1 MNQKHKGTTLIELV
15 ISIVIVGIALLGTLI
30 CMNTVS
36 LYSSDPILLEQAIA
50 IADSYLQEISSKSF
64 PITPCPTPTPTNTR
78 PYFANICN
86 YNGLSQVPT
95 DRTGTALAGLGGYTV
110 NVTVDTSTATLNGLS
125 GSNVVA
131 RIDVSVSHNAISTIR
146 LSNYVTN

>member
-1 MNQKHKGTTLIELV
+1 MNHKHKGTTLVELV
-15 ISIVIVGIALLGTLI
+15 ISMVIVGIALLGTLV

-36 LYSSDPILLEQAIA
+36 LYSSDPILLEQAVA

-64 PITPCPTPTPTNTR
+64 PKAPCTPVLAR
-78 PYFANICN
+78 ADYDNICY

-95 DRTGTALAGLGGYTV
+95 DQTGTALPGLGAYTV
-110 NVTVDTSTATLNGLS
+110 NVTVDTSTATLGGLS

-131 RIDVSVSHNAISTIR
+131 RVDVSVSHKAMSTITR
-146 LSNYVTN
+146 STYVTKTS

>member
-1 MNQKHKGTTLIELV
+1 MNHKHKGTTLIELV

-36 LYSSDPILLEQAIA
+36 LYSSDPILLEQAVA

-64 PITPCPTPTPTNTR
+64 PKTPCTPTLSR
-78 PYFANICN
+78 AAYDNICY
-86 YNGLSQVPT
+86 YNGLNQVPT
-95 DRTGTALAGLGGYTV
+95 DQNGNALAGLGAYTV
-110 NVTVDTSTATLNGLS
+110 QVTVDTNTATLNGLS

-131 RIDVSVSHNAISTIR
+131 RIDVSVSHKAMSSIK
-146 LSNYVTN
+146 LSSYVTNSG